1 MQLAREIGTV
11 INFLECSI
19 TGIMTV
25 SKRNTLVWAIPA
37 LSPSIAHCTSARSR
51 QRHTATQPGRARS
64 AEHWLLYRI
73 ETFVSSSAVPA
84 FLGPHVVMDADGGWK
99 KTLRNFGVEAKRA
112 AERTAQAVSRMGMSE
127 KSTDPD
133 PAFKHLAEQY
143 AEQTTALK
151 SIRDAA
157 ATAVEALARVV
168 GAGASLAAA
177 LQSALPPGSTA
188 LSAAEK
194 HVSAQRLIADGALR
208 RAERRIH
215 ARVEGPVEEE
225 IAASREIASRL
236 DQRRKVASDYR
247 RYRARLDDFTGN
259 EGSEDAIKADDK
271 LRELNVLAESLTDEM
286 VVAMPKRTALL
297 ERCATELAEILR
309 DFHLEA
315 ASGLDS
321 AVALDQLPSA
331 APEAAAQPVDDL
343 FGDTPQPDILNSSS
357 RTSKESVKP
366 MSQADLLKTREQRR
380 AKSAYT
386 PSHQASSIWD
396 ENDPSSS
403 ADNVASSPINPA
415 AAAAG
420 VKDTR
425 RPSARAP
432 DYYGVAS
439 TGTTAG
445 AVPEPLRRRG
455 DASGYPTGGVGQR
468 ESSGYPSGGVGQR
481 ESVSSYPS
489 AGVGQRESTSR
500 DDYPSAGNG
509 QKTSVYPSRRAPTTR
524 VRNSEQKLPRSA
536 SRESGIG
543 SKSSAHVSDDLL
555 GSFGG
560 STSTATPSEP
570 QTRPP
575 RQRRS
580 TGNSAPTSTSNS
592 LDDLFNFTGTGGASN
607 NNNSSGRGPTASGS
621 EGDLLGSFQS
631 RPPRSSTRPRQ
642 KPSPPTSNV
651 SSSGPSPTNAASSAP
666 NLQRE
671 ALKKKNEA
679 EIKARA
685 AEKLAA
691 VRERENAKAAEQEKK
706 DDSRSGAER
715 KVLQWTGNGARRGN
729 LRALLASLDT
739 VLYPGNTWKAVSM
752 DVLKV
757 PAKVKLNYRKAI
769 LQVHPDKIGPKNL
782 PPDQQVLAE
791 LIFDELQNGY
801 EVFVAEQEG
810 KPPPSGSVGP
820 KKTAGGT
827 AAGFQNAAGGMYAGM
842 GRGMA
847 GMGNMGGMGGF
858 GYGRGGGMGGFQNT
872 PYQNAGMGRG
882 MGGMGMGGMNSG
894 YAFGRGAN
902 AGRGNMAFGTGR
914 AYGMGMNNQ
923 QRR

>member
-1 MQLAREIGTV
+1 
-11 INFLECSI
+11 
-19 TGIMTV
+19 
-25 SKRNTLVWAIPA
+25 
-37 LSPSIAHCTSARSR
+37 
-51 QRHTATQPGRARS
+51 
-64 AEHWLLYRI
+64 
-73 ETFVSSSAVPA
+73 
-84 FLGPHVVMDADGGWK
+84 MDADGGWK

-127 KSTDPD
+127 KNPDPD

-143 AEQTTALK
+143 AEQTSSLK

-157 ATAVEALARVV
+157 STAVEALARVA
-168 GAGASLAAA
+168 GTGASLATV
-177 LQSALPPGSTA
+177 LHSALPSGSSAIT
-188 LSAAEK
+188 AAEK
-194 HVSAQRLIADGALR
+194 HVAAQRAITDGALR
-208 RAERRIH
+208 RVEQRIH
-215 ARVEGPVEEE
+215 SRIEAPVEEE
-225 IAASREIASRL
+225 IAASREIASQL

-259 EGSEDAIKADDK
+259 EGSEDAIKAEDK
-271 LRELNVLAESLTDEM
+271 LRELNVLAESLTDQM
-286 VVAMPKRTALL
+286 IVAMPKRTSLL
-297 ERCATELAEILR
+297 ELCATELAEIFR
-309 DFHLEA
+309 DFHLEV
-315 ASGLDS
+315 ASGLDG
-321 AVALDQLPSA
+321 AIGLGQLPST
-331 APEAAAQPVDDL
+331 AAASDSTTQPVDDL
-343 FGDTPQPDILNSSS
+343 FSGTPQQDILNSSS
-357 RTSKESVKP
+357 RPSKESVKP
-366 MSQADLLKTREQRR
+366 MSQADLLKAREQRR
-380 AKSAYT
+380 TKSAYT
-386 PSHQASSIWD
+386 PPSHHAGSIWD

-403 ADNVASSPINPA
+403 AEKISPMNPVS
-415 AAAAG
+415 AAAG
-420 VKDTR
+420 VRDNR
-425 RPSARAP
+425 RPSARTP
-432 DYYGVAS
+432 DYYGVANA
-439 TGTTAG
+439 GTTSSTI
-445 AVPEPLRRRG
+445 PEPLRRRG

-468 ESSGYPSGGVGQR
+468 ESSGYPSGGVGHR
-481 ESVSSYPS
+481 ESVSSYPT
-489 AGVGQRESTSR
+489 AGVGQRESAGR
-500 DDYPSAGNG
+500 DDYPSSGTG

-524 VRNSEQKLPRSA
+524 AKKPEQKLPRSA
-536 SRESGIG
+536 SRDSGIG
-543 SKSSAHVSDDLL
+543 AKSFTHSSDDLL

-560 STSTATPSEP
+560 TTGASTPSEP
-570 QTRPP
+570 QSRPP

-580 TGNSAPTSTSNS
+580 TGHSTPTSTSNS
-592 LDDLFNFTGTGGASN
+592 LDDLFNFTGGGSGSN
-607 NNNSSGRGPTASGS
+607 NNNSSGRAPTPSGS

-631 RPPRSSTRPRQ
+631 RPPRSNTRQRQ
-642 KPSPPTSNV
+642 KPSPPTSNA
-651 SSSGPSPTNAASSAP
+651 SSSGPSPTNIASGT

-739 VLYPGNTWKAVSM
+739 VLYPGNTWKPVPM

-757 PAKVKLNYRKAI
+757 PAKVKLNYKKAI

-791 LIFDELQNGY
+791 LIFDELQNGH
-801 EVFVAEQEG
+801 EVFLAEQEG
-810 KPPPSGSVGP
+810 KPPPPGSVGP
-820 KKTAGGT
+820 KKAAGG
-827 AAGFQNAAGGMYAGM
+827 AGSGFQNPAGGMYAGM

-847 GMGNMGGMGGF
+847 GMGNMGGF
-858 GYGRGGGMGGFQNT
+858 GYGRGAGMGGFQNN

-882 MGGMGMGGMNSG
+882 MGGMGMGGMNGVYG
-894 YAFGRGAN
+894 YGRGTN